1 METAELEEN
10 YKDEFVINAIAQL
23 ATVNGRIGRIFDQSE
38 NSNTANMH
46 DTRTRT
52 GTRNSKTNTNHSNL
66 NSTANQINNT
76 IHGNRKTHIELTMD
90 NNNNNRQIPDRFV
103 LNDKLKYHW
112 GADDEIMKIIN
123 RRDNSPETQ
132 ELVERRI
139 ELTRPGHMR
148 HHWHKKLEREILL
161 PRRPDDVDRKE
172 IKRIDIRLRRK
183 EENRVTHIGGGY
195 FKNFGDEIHKH
206 LAHQRKST
214 RKP

>member
-1 METAELEEN
+1 
-10 YKDEFVINAIAQL
+10 
-23 ATVNGRIGRIFDQSE
+23 
-38 NSNTANMH
+38 MH
-46 DTRTRT
+46 DMRTRT

-76 IHGNRKTHIELTMD
+76 IHGQRKTHIELTMD
-90 NNNNNRQIPDRFV
+90 NNNNNRQIPHRFV
-103 LNDKLKYHW
+103 LYDKLKYHW
-112 GADDEIMKIIN
+112 GADDENMKIIN

-183 EENRVTHIGGGY
+183 EEN
-195 FKNFGDEIHKH
+195 
-206 LAHQRKST
+206 
-214 RKP
+214 